1 MLTKKK
7 KLRTIIIPTYI
18 IVVCT
23 LLFCFKFGY
32 VVSGSMIPTINI
44 GESVIYSPALGYN
57 TINKGDIII
66 YHNSS
71 LNLDVIHR
79 VIDEKYEYI
88 NDKLTKVYKVKG
100 DNNVYPDQEYVTPN
114 NYIGKVLYISEIEW
128 LNKLLGAA
136 HSSKVVRLF
145 ATLML
150 PGIASLLLLFIMLL
164 LSDKENKNSLSAGE
178 GEKTM
183 DELNETVEISA
194 ATDETE
200 NEQSDE
206 TVEQHKETDTEDV
219 IEEEQPGETV
229 TVDTTKDEQS
239 EETEER
245 LEVEEQSEE
254 TVAVDTAEE
263 RPKDFYI
270 EKFFDEQ
277 NNIIKEQDSLDVI
290 HENTVKLQP
299 EIEDTTVPNCED
311 VPESDETLNEAE
323 DTVPNS
329 EEQSYTAQP
338 TVDDIAALSAVLFE
352 TDGRELYAEDT
363 TELDNT
369 ETADIDTSIVLPEV
383 GDAVYMITP
392 SGYERL
398 IVVNIE
404 PCLDNSTEDNLKF
417 KCRKQGTIGEWHWF
431 SCDFNKQVFL
441 DEEQAIEIAALN
453 KQTAEENNN
462 SLPVCEEQEENND
475 SLPVYEKQE
484 EENNDSLPVN
494 EEQKEEKVERTT
506 QNTRRKKV
514 VRKAVKR
521 VSKKSK
527 LNSAYVISAAATVTA
542 VSTLLIFL
550 NKKGE

>member
-18 IVVCT
+18 IVVCV

-100 DNNVYPDQEYVTPN
+100 DNNIYPDQEYVTPN

-150 PGIASLLLLFIMLL
+150 PGVASLLLLFIMLL
-164 LSDKENKNSLSAGE
+164 LSEKENKKSLSVGE

-194 ATDETE
+194 VTDETE
-200 NEQSDE
+200 NEQHEE
-206 TVEQHKETDTEDV
+206 TAAEDIIEEQSEEGDAEDV
-219 IEEEQPGETV
+219 IEDEQSEEGE
-229 TVDTTKDEQS
+229 EQS
-239 EETEER
+239 EETEEQ
-245 LEVEEQSEE
+245 LEE
-254 TVAVDTAEE
+254 TVTVDTVEE
-263 RPKDFYI
+263 HTENFYI

-277 NNIIKEQDSLDVI
+277 NNVIKEQDSLDVI
-290 HENTVKLQP
+290 HEDTVELQP

-311 VPESDETLNEAE
+311 IHESDETLNKAE
-323 DTVPNS
+323 DTASNS

-338 TVDDIAALSAVLFE
+338 TVEDIAALSTILLEA
-352 TDGRELYAEDT
+352 DGRELYAEDT

-369 ETADIDTSIVLPEV
+369 ETANIDTHIVLPEV
-383 GDAVYMITP
+383 GDVVYMITP

-404 PCLDNSTEDNLKF
+404 PCLDNNTEDNLKI
-417 KCRKQGTIGEWHWF
+417 KCRKPGTIEEWHWF

-453 KQTAEENNN
+453 KHTSEENND
-462 SLPVCEEQEENND
+462 SLPVCEEQEEENNN
-475 SLPVYEKQE
+475 SLLVYEG
-484 EENNDSLPVN
+484 
-494 EEQKEEKVERTT
+494 QKEKVEHTT
-506 QNTRRKKV
+506 QNTKRKKV

-521 VSKKSK
+521 VSKKPR

-542 VSTLLIFL
+542 VSTLLILL